1 MPHTYAQNVMH
12 VGFSVAQPLLAV
24 LFTQGIPL

>member
-12 VGFSVAQPLLAV
+12 VGFSVAQPFLAV
-24 LFTQGIPL
+24 LLLVSRL